1 MKTDNRIGEV
11 ISRGR
16 QNLKMTQE
24 DFASRLGVT
33 PQAVSKWEC
42 GTGMPDVSLLAGIC
56 SVLKIRGNELL
67 GTEEDIVENGSLKM
81 GREIRDVMIAEPL
94 VLQFGLELVPCFA
107 EGVPTNYVN
116 QKRAELAGTT
126 GMLMPILRLRD
137 HSLLGPME
145 YEIRSY
151 DKVLLKGE
159 AETVGEQ
166 TFRSLID
173 RTVELCYEKYDTI
186 LNKHLVKIMVDN
198 VKSQYPGVVDGLVP
212 ERISYLELLQHL
224 RKKVRETHNIR
235 DMIHI
240 LEELESSYSCPGVN

>member
-1 MKTDNRIGEV
+1 
-11 ISRGR
+11 
-16 QNLKMTQE
+16 MTQE
-24 DFASRLGVT
+24 DFAARLGVT

-81 GREIRDVMIAEPL
+81 ERQIREVLIAEPL
-94 VLQFGLELVPCFA
+94 VLQFGIELVPCFA

-151 DKVLLKGE
+151 DKVLYKGV
-159 AETVGEQ
+159 AESVGEK
-166 TFRSLID
+166 TFHALID
-173 RTVELCYEKYDTI
+173 KTVELCYANYDRI
-186 LNKHLVKIMVDN
+186 LNKHLVRIMVDN
-198 VKSQYPGVVDGLVP
+198 VKNLYPGVVDGIIP
-212 ERISYLELLQHL
+212 EKISYLELLQFL
-224 RKKVRETHNIR
+224 RKKVRETHNIH
-235 DMIHI
+235 DMLHI
-240 LEELESSYSCPGVN
+240 LEELESSHSCPGVS

>member
-1 MKTDNRIGEV
+1 M
-11 ISRGR
+11 
-16 QNLKMTQE
+16 
-24 DFASRLGVT
+24 
-33 PQAVSKWEC
+33 
-42 GTGMPDVSLLAGIC
+42 SLLAGIC

-67 GTEEDIVENGSLKM
+67 GTEDDIVENGSLKM

-94 VLQFGLELVPCFA
+94 VLQFGIELVPCFA

-116 QKRAELAGTT
+116 LKRAELAGTT

-151 DKVLLKGE
+151 DKVLFKGE
-159 AETVGEQ
+159 AETVGKQ

-173 RTVELCYEKYDTI
+173 KAVEICYANYDTI
-186 LNKHLVKIMVDN
+186 LNKHLVRIMVDN
-198 VKSQYPGVVDGLVP
+198 VKDLYPGVADGLVP
-212 ERISYLELLQHL
+212 ERISYLELLQYL

-240 LEELESSYSCPGVN
+240 LEEMESSYSCPGVN